1 MTDEILFTS
10 QEVAGCTIRPWT
22 LGQIVKLFP
31 AFEYLANEFKARGIA
46 PKDILSTIQTEP
58 FKVLAPCISQ
68 ITFVLAISTNK
79 TTAEMEAL
87 QMDDVLKLLIVIVQQ
102 NIEYL
107 KNAFGPVSAIAAQL
121 TET

>member
-31 AFEYLANEFKARGIA
+31 AFEYIAGEFKARGIA
-46 PKDILSTIQTEP
+46 PKDILSTIQAEP
-58 FKVLAPCISQ
+58 FKVLSPCLPQISSILS
-68 ITFVLAISTNK
+68 ITTGKSIE
-79 TTAEMEAL
+79 EMEAL
-87 QMDDVLKLLIVIVQQ
+87 QIGDVLQLLIVIIQQ

-107 KNAFGPVSAIAAQL
+107 KNAFGPISTVVAQL